1 MTPRIRPPLLM
12 RAVWAGLAAALIAD
26 CQLKAYSQLS
36 SYSTSETRIES
47 APLQVQAT
55 FDNSRSVSITSSG
68 IVGLRSPWSDMVPN
82 FSTHGA
88 TSANFYDPSGAIQLS
103 RSESSG
109 PCSNQAS
116 FSVACA
122 EKMPTLR
129 YVSGVATLA
138 DFYGIVD
145 PNTSFNL
152 SISTVNPD
160 QPSSLDVIRPGNDS
174 VLIPNTQAGASRYQI
189 TVPGG
194 TGMVIR
200 NDELGGIVLD
210 ASQATAG
217 ARGEVTLTS
226 VTSSNNQ
233 TDITQ
238 SKGEVSIDPPTA
250 LVESNRVNIIRA
262 AGANINAIG
271 SGCSM
276 DSQGQYQGPKCTVG
290 IVATTEKHDVWDPVQ
305 RQPVQ
310 LVKPRLID
318 ADYVKANPILLT
330 STVNLKS
337 LQSDTNRKF
346 ATSCDASNGSCQFL
360 VEEKQDFD
368 GKSHKVI
375 VPINELP
382 LANAA
387 LNMILLPSYS
397 TQFLSA
403 GGTASEG
410 LGLVMRSA
418 DGTDNQMINTGTGTT
433 TKLETTNTIIKY

>member
-1 MTPRIRPPLLM
+1 MNRRSRPPLLM
-12 RAVWAGLAAALIAD
+12 HVAWAGLAAASIVD
-26 CQLKAYSQLS
+26 CQFKAYGQLS

-68 IVGLRSPWSDMVPN
+68 IVGLRSPWSDTVPN
-82 FSTHGA
+82 FSTNGG

-109 PCSNQAS
+109 PCSSESS
-116 FSVACA
+116 FSVSCA

-145 PNTSFNL
+145 PTTSFNL

-160 QPSSLDVIRPGNDS
+160 QQSSLDVIRLANDTA
-174 VLIPNTQAGASRYQI
+174 LIPNTQAGASRYQI

-194 TGMVIR
+194 TGMIIR
-200 NDELGGIVLD
+200 NDELGGIILD
-210 ASQATAG
+210 ASKATAG
-217 ARGEVTLTS
+217 SRGEVTLTT
-226 VTSSNNQ
+226 VTSSNDQ
-233 TDITQ
+233 TAITQ
-238 SKGEVSIDPPTA
+238 SRGEVSLDPPTA
-250 LVESNRVNIIRA
+250 LVESNRVNLIRA

-276 DSQGQYQGPKCTVG
+276 DSQGQYQGPKCTIG
-290 IVATTEKHDVWDPVQ
+290 IVVTTEKHDVWDPVQ

-318 ADYVKANPILLT
+318 ADYVKADPSLLT
-330 STVNLKS
+330 SVVNLKS
-337 LQSDTNRKF
+337 LHSDTNSIF
-346 ATSCDASNGSCQFL
+346 ATSCDSSSGRCQYL
-360 VEEKQDFD
+360 VEEKQDYD
-368 GKSHKVI
+368 GKTHRVI

-382 LANAA
+382 LANST
-387 LNMILLPSYS
+387 LNTIMLPSYS

-403 GGTASEG
+403 GGTSSEG
-410 LGLVMRSA
+410 LGVVMRSA
-418 DGTDNQMINTGTGTT
+418 DGTDNQMTNSGTGTT
-433 TKLETTNTIIKY
+433 TKLETTNTILRY